1 MKTDVQT
8 IIAAFAVTLLS
19 FTLTGAVADPSIV
32 TVTKAYLSRGD
43 LSGAIA
49 LVQGFR
55 HQNGDSPEAI
65 EAYSWLARGAL
76 AMNSEDRA
84 IEFADE
90 TSGLVIKA
98 LAGKPVDS
106 NAHLAL
112 ALGAAIETQ
121 ALAMDKRGQ
130 KAEAVHL
137 LETSLVKY
145 RGTSVAIRLHKNL
158 NLLTLTGKPAP
169 LIRKTDLLLP
179 APKTIAATKATLL
192 FFWAHWCSDCKA
204 EAPIISHLATEF
216 EPQGLAVIGPT
227 KLYGYVGGG
236 EEAPAAQERVYIR
249 QVFDRYY
256 SLIPNM
262 TVPVDSANFDTYG
275 ASTTPT
281 IVLVDREGIV
291 RLYNPGQIGEP
302 GLRTAIQA
310 VLAKPAAK

>member
-8 IIAAFAVTLLS
+8 TVASFALALLALTTTAAS
-19 FTLTGAVADPSIV
+19 DPSIV

-43 LSGAIA
+43 LNGATA

-55 HQNGDSPEAI
+55 HQYGDSPEAI

-76 AMNSEDRA
+76 AIGAGDQA
-84 IEFADE
+84 FDYADE
-90 TSGLVIKA
+90 TSRLVTKV

-106 NAHLAL
+106 NPHLAL

-130 KAEAVHL
+130 KSEAVHL
-137 LETSLVKY
+137 LQTSLVKY

-169 LIRKTDLLLP
+169 LIRKADLLLP
-179 APKTIAATKATLL
+179 PPKTIAPPKATLL

-204 EAPIISHLATEF
+204 EAPIISRMASEF

-227 KLYGYVGGG
+227 KLYGYVAGG
-236 EEAPAAQERVYIR
+236 EEAPAAQERVYIK
-249 QVFDRYY
+249 QVFDKYY

-281 IVLVDREGIV
+281 VVLVDRAGIV
-291 RLYNPGQIGEP
+291 RLYNPGQIAEP
-302 GLRTAIQA
+302 DLRAAIQA
-310 VLAKPAAK
+310 QLGPPK